1 MKTVN
6 FTINSETGEYLFPE
20 WGSSI
25 PGTHNSSSLSLFET
39 KFNHDN
45 SIAYQYTFSADEETF
60 DLRAREAFT
69 EMFLPNLFDRAVTCS
84 GDDDYYD
91 YLPDYVDMLTQA
103 NEALGAFDSE
113 NFETFLNK
121 LNEALHALHKG
132 WKTPEE

>member
-1 MKTVN
+1 MKTLN

-20 WGSSI
+20 WGYHTKNICSSE
-25 PGTHNSSSLSLFET
+25 LSLKDT

-45 SIAYQYTFSADEETF
+45 SIAYQYAFSADEEVF
-60 DLRAREAFT
+60 NQMAREAFT
-69 EMFLPNLFDRAVTCS
+69 ENLLPNLFDRAVTCS

-103 NEALGAFDSE
+103 NEALGAFDPE

>member
-1 MKTVN
+1 MKTLN
-6 FTINSETGEYLFPE
+6 FTINSETGEYLIPE
-20 WGSSI
+20 WGYHTKNTCSSEL
-25 PGTHNSSSLSLFET
+25 TLFET

-45 SIAYQYTFSADEETF
+45 SIAYQYAFSADEETF
-60 DLRAREAFT
+60 DRRAREAFT
-69 EMFLPNLFDRAVTCS
+69 EMLLPNLFDRAVTCS

-103 NEALGAFDSE
+103 NEALGAFDPE

>member
-6 FTINSETGEYLFPE
+6 FTINSETGEYLIPE
-20 WGSSI
+20 WGYHTKNTCSSE
-25 PGTHNSSSLSLFET
+25 LFLLDT
-39 KFNHDN
+39 KFNPDN
-45 SIAYQYTFSADEETF
+45 SIAYQYAFSADEETF
-60 DLRAREAFT
+60 DRRAKEAFT
-69 EMFLPNLFDRAVTCS
+69 ENLLPNLFDRAVTCS

-132 WKTPEE
+132 WATPEE

>member
-1 MKTVN
+1 MKTLN

-20 WGSSI
+20 WGYHTKNTCSSE
-25 PGTHNSSSLSLFET
+25 LFLLDT
-39 KFNHDN
+39 KFNPDN
-45 SIAYQYTFSADEETF
+45 SIAYQYAFSADEGTF
-60 DLRAREAFT
+60 DQRAREAFT
-69 EMFLPNLFDRAVTCS
+69 ENLLPNLFDRAVTCS

-103 NEALGAFDSE
+103 NEALGAFDPE

>member
-1 MKTVN
+1 MKTIE
-6 FTINSETGEYLFPE
+6 FTINSETGEYPFPE
-20 WGSSI
+20 WGYHTDYSCSSEL
-25 PGTHNSSSLSLFET
+25 TLKDT
-39 KFNHDN
+39 KFNHDY
-45 SIAYQYTFSADEETF
+45 SIAHQYAFSADEEVF
-60 DLRAREAFT
+60 NQMAKKAFT
-69 EMFLPNLFDRAVTCS
+69 EKLLPYLFDRAVTCS

>member
-1 MKTVN
+1 MKTVD
-6 FTINSETGEYLFPE
+6 FTINSETGEYQFPE
-20 WGSSI
+20 WGYHTKNTCSSEL
-25 PGTHNSSSLSLFET
+25 TLKET

-45 SIAYQYTFSADEETF
+45 SIAYQYAFSADEEVF
-60 DLRAREAFT
+60 NQMAREAFT
-69 EMFLPNLFDRAVTCS
+69 EKLLPNLFDRAVTCS

-91 YLPDYVDMLTQA
+91 YLPDYVDMLIQA
-103 NEALGAFDSE
+103 NEALGAFDPE

>member
-20 WGSSI
+20 WGYHTKNTCSSE
-25 PGTHNSSSLSLFET
+25 LFLLDT

-45 SIAYQYTFSADEETF
+45 SIAYQYAFSADEETF
-60 DLRAREAFT
+60 DRRAREAFT
-69 EMFLPNLFDRAVTCS
+69 ENLLPNLFDRAVTCS